1 MYKNDIYVAMKN
13 YSYPVNFDI
22 SVNLIMLSVVVT
34 LVLMGSNQVLLMPNA
49 TAQDKTSE
57 CIQYE
62 AKQKLVHIYC
72 KSIHLSDIDARLNN
86 ASILYSEVNDR
97 TSNEDDSNSKVWIL
111 NAGVVIEKNGE
122 LIIDSSDT
130 SWLKL
135 VPTPTIQPAKQLV
148 PIVEENG
155 TDTLDEEQIEGTA
168 AASMSTEYKTSIN
181 NNVVAIG
188 NVSNDE
194 QPILVSKNNGN
205 NPNGIHVRG
214 SLIIDSVKITSWD
227 PASNDV
233 IGFDYGKRPGEEHTK
248 SDYDTAE
255 PRAFIRVSKDA
266 TGTTNITN
274 SELGYLG
281 YSCSRCAGLS
291 YYGGEGSVIQG
302 NDIHHLLKGYYSKSM
317 GSTVIADNKF
327 HDNYLYGIDPHTGS
341 HDMSIL
347 RNTVYNNNASGII
360 CSKHCYNLLIEGN
373 RVYNNTG
380 VGRGIAFSIN
390 TTNSVARDNHVS
402 DQIRC
407 ISFNRNSN
415 FNEIYN
421 NTVSNCVNGF
431 YLSNTTNN
439 NIHDNVVHNVTHA
452 FVMKDVNNT
461 INKNKVSDAETGIVY
476 TYKQAPVGLEL
487 TAAKS
492 VPRESSY
499 YENILDDMAKNNTF
513 SNIENVT
520 WVKMLPFKNTTQIES
535 IDVENKTSDALNFM
549 EE

>member
-1 MYKNDIYVAMKN
+1 MTSAQFELLPN
-13 YSYPVNFDI
+13 
-22 SVNLIMLSVVVT
+22 
-34 LVLMGSNQVLLMPNA
+34 VL
-49 TAQDKTSE
+49 AQNKSSE

-62 AKQKLVHIYC
+62 SKQKLIQINC
-72 KSIHLSDIDARLNN
+72 KSIHLSDINEQLNN
-86 ASILYSEVNDR
+86 ASILRSEINPSTTND
-97 TSNEDDSNSKVWIL
+97 TTNGKVWIL
-111 NAGVVIEKNGE
+111 NAGIVIEKQGG
-122 LIIDSSDT
+122 LIIDSTDT

-148 PIVEENG
+148 PIVEENA
-155 TDTLDEEQIEGTA
+155 TDTIDEEQIEDA
-168 AASMSTEYKTSIN
+168 NASKT
-181 NNVVAIG
+181 VVIQ
-188 NVSNDE
+188 NVSNTTSIGITSD
-194 QPILVSKNNGN
+194 QNLRPILVSKNNGN

-214 SLIIDSVKITSWD
+214 SLTIDSVKITSWD
-227 PASNDV
+227 PEKNDV
-233 IGFDYGKRPGEEHTK
+233 IGFAFGKRPGEEHTK

-274 SELGYLG
+274 SELAYLG

-317 GSTVIADNKF
+317 GSMVIADNKF

-360 CSKHCYNLLIEGN
+360 CSKHCHNLLIEGN
-373 RVYNNTG
+373 RVYNNKG

-402 DQIRC
+402 DQLRC

-421 NTVSNCVNGF
+421 NTVADCIDGF
-431 YLSNTTNN
+431 YLANTTNN
-439 NIHDNVVHNVTHA
+439 SIHDNYVQNVTHA
-452 FVMKDVNNT
+452 FVMKDLNNT
-461 INKNKVSDAETGIVY
+461 ISKNTVDGAGNGVVF
-476 TYKQAPVGLEL
+476 TYRGTNQSL
-487 TAAKS
+487 TTAIDS
-492 VPRESSY
+492 VPRDNVY
-499 YENILDDMAKNNTF
+499 YENVLEEMAIGNSF
-513 SNIENVT
+513 SNTANLTFI
-520 WVKMLPFKNTTQIES
+520 KILPAQNLTNLQNFHQ
-535 IDVENKTSDALNFM
+535 ENKTSLVLNFM

>member
-1 MYKNDIYVAMKN
+1 MIMMLLLV
-13 YSYPVNFDI
+13 SFV
-22 SVNLIMLSVVVT
+22 LIASA
-34 LVLMGSNQVLLMPNA
+34 QVGIMPNA
-49 TAQDKTSE
+49 TAQSKTSE
-57 CIQYE
+57 CVQYE
-62 AKQKLVHIYC
+62 SKQKLIHVNC
-72 KSIHLSDIDARLNN
+72 KSIHLSDINEHLNN
-86 ASILYSEVNDR
+86 GSILRSESNAS
-97 TSNEDDSNSKVWIL
+97 TNEDTASGKVWIL
-111 NAGVVIEKNGE
+111 NAGIVIEKGGE
-122 LIIDSSDT
+122 LVIDSSDT

-148 PIVEENG
+148 PLVEENG
-155 TDTLDEEQIEGTA
+155 TDTFDEEQIEDVN
-168 AASMSTEYKTSIN
+168 ASKLASTQINSITN
-181 NNVVAIG
+181 NNVSTG
-188 NVSNDE
+188 SNE
-194 QPILVSKNNGN
+194 QQPVLVNKNNGN

-214 SLIIDSVKITSWD
+214 SLTIDSVKITSWD
-227 PASNDV
+227 PEKNDV
-233 IGFDYGKRPGEEHTK
+233 IGFAYGKRTGEEHTK

-255 PRAFIRVSKDA
+255 PRAFIRVSKEA

-281 YSCSRCAGLS
+281 YSCSRCSGLS
-291 YYGGEGSVIQG
+291 YYGGEGSIIQG

-317 GSTVIADNKF
+317 GSMLIADNKF

-402 DQIRC
+402 DQQRC

-421 NTVSNCVNGF
+421 NTVSDCINGF
-431 YLSNTTNN
+431 YLANTTNN
-439 NIHDNVVHNVTHA
+439 NIHDNIVNNVTHA
-452 FVMKDVNNT
+452 FVMKDLNNT
-461 INKNKVSDAETGIVY
+461 INRNTVDDAEAGIVF
-476 TYKQAPVGLEL
+476 TYRPIASGLQP
-487 TAAKS
+487 TA
-492 VPRESSY
+492 VNLVQNDVSY
-499 YENILDDMAKNNTF
+499 YENILNEMAKNNTF
-513 SNIENVT
+513 SNIGNVS
-520 WVKMLPFKNTTQIES
+520 WIKMLPLKNMTQIQNV
-535 IDVENKTSDALNFM
+535 DQENETSLALNLM

>member
-1 MYKNDIYVAMKN
+1 MVMKF
-13 YSYPVNFDI
+13 YWYPVKFDI
-22 SVNLIMLSVVVT
+22 SPNLILLFVVVP
-34 LVLMGSNQVLLMPNA
+34 LVLMGSNQALPMPNA
-49 TAQDKTSE
+49 IAQEKTSE
-57 CIQYE
+57 CVQYE
-62 AKQKLVHIYC
+62 AKQKLIHVYC
-72 KSIHLSDIDARLNN
+72 KSIHLSDIDKHLNN
-86 ASILYSEVNDR
+86 ASILHLEANAA
-97 TSNEDDSNSKVWIL
+97 TTNEDTTNGKVWIL
-111 NAGVVIEKNGE
+111 NAGIIIEKHGE

-148 PIVEENG
+148 PLVEENG
-155 TDTLDEEQIEGTA
+155 TDTLDEEQIEGTIV
-168 AASMSTEYKTSIN
+168 SNISTENKTNITNIN
-181 NNVVAIG
+181 NNVVTSS
-188 NVSNDE
+188 NVSDDQ

-227 PASNDV
+227 PETNDV
-233 IGFDYGKRPGEEHTK
+233 IGFAYGKRPGEEHTK

-317 GSTVIADNKF
+317 GSTLIADNKF

-360 CSKHCYNLLIEGN
+360 CSKHCYNLMIEGN

-421 NTVSNCVNGF
+421 NTVSNCINGF
-431 YLSNTTNN
+431 YLANTTNN
-439 NIHDNVVHNVTHA
+439 NIHNNIVRNVTHA

-461 INKNKVSDAETGIVY
+461 VNKNTVNGAEAGIVY
-476 TYKQAPVGLEL
+476 SYKQAPSGMQPTTIE
-487 TAAKS
+487 S

-499 YENILDDMAKNNTF
+499 YENILNDMAKNNTF
-513 SNIENVT
+513 SNIGNVT
-520 WVKMLPFKNTTQIES
+520 WVKMLPLKNTTQIES
-535 IDVENKTSDALNFM
+535 IDVENKTSLALNFM

>member
-1 MYKNDIYVAMKN
+1 MKIYC
-13 YSYPVNFDI
+13 YPVNFDI
-22 SVNLIMLSVVVT
+22 AKLLLLLFLVP
-34 LVLMGSNQVLLMPNA
+34 LVLTGSSQIALMPNA
-49 TAQDKTSE
+49 AAQEKTSE
-57 CIQYE
+57 CVQYE
-62 AKQKLVHIYC
+62 SKQKLIHIHC
-72 KSIHLSDIDARLNN
+72 MSIHLSDIDEQLNN
-86 ASILYSEVNDR
+86 ASILHSEPNDG
-97 TSNEDDSNSKVWIL
+97 TTNEDTTKGKVWIL
-111 NAGVVIEKNGE
+111 NAGIVIEKEGG

-130 SWLKL
+130 TWLKL

-148 PIVEENG
+148 PLVEENG
-155 TDTLDEEQIEGTA
+155 TDTYDEAQVEG
-168 AASMSTEYKTSIN
+168 
-181 NNVVAIG
+181 VVASKL
-188 NVSNDE
+188 VSTQNKTINTNTVNASTND
-194 QPILVSKNNGN
+194 QKAILVSKNNGN

-214 SLIIDSVKITSWD
+214 SLTIDSVKITSWD
-227 PASNDV
+227 PEKNDV
-233 IGFDYGKRPGEEHTK
+233 IGFAYGKRPGEEHTK

-255 PRAFIRVSKDA
+255 PRAFIRVSKEA

-281 YSCSRCAGLS
+281 YSCSRCSGLS

-317 GSTVIADNKF
+317 GSMLIADNKF

-402 DQIRC
+402 DQLRC

-421 NTVSNCVNGF
+421 NTVSQCINGF
-431 YLSNTTNN
+431 YLANTTNN
-439 NIHDNVVHNVTHA
+439 NIHDNIVQNVTHA

-461 INKNKVSDAETGIVY
+461 INNNKVNGAEAGIVF
-476 TYKQAPVGLEL
+476 TYKPIQSGLQP
-487 TAAKS
+487 TAVS
-492 VPRESSY
+492 YVPSDSSY
-499 YENILDDMAKNNTF
+499 YENILKDMAVNNTF
-513 SNIENVT
+513 SNVGNVT
-520 WVKMLPFKNTTQIES
+520 WVKMLPVKNVTQLEN
-535 IDVENKTSDALNFM
+535 IDQENKTSLALNLM

>member
-1 MYKNDIYVAMKN
+1 
-13 YSYPVNFDI
+13 
-22 SVNLIMLSVVVT
+22 MLLL
-34 LVLMGSNQVLLMPNA
+34 LVSFVLLASAQVGMMSNA
-49 TAQDKTSE
+49 IAQSKSSE
-57 CIQYE
+57 CVQYE
-62 AKQKLVHIYC
+62 AKQKLIHINC
-72 KSIHLSDIDARLNN
+72 KSIHLSDINQQLNN
-86 ASILYSEVNDR
+86 ASILRPEINDGTNVD
-97 TSNEDDSNSKVWIL
+97 TSNGKVWIL
-111 NAGVVIEKNGE
+111 NAGIVIEKEGE

-130 SWLKL
+130 RWLKL
-135 VPTPTIQPAKQLV
+135 VPTPTIQPGKQLL
-148 PIVEENG
+148 PLVEENG
-155 TDTLDEEQIEGTA
+155 TDTYDEEQIEGMV
-168 AASMSTEYKTSIN
+168 ASKLVSTQNNSNIN
-181 NNVVAIG
+181 NHVNTS
-188 NVSNDE
+188 SNE
-194 QPILVSKNNGN
+194 QQPILVSKNNKN

-214 SLIIDSVKITSWD
+214 SLTIDSVKITSWD
-227 PASNDV
+227 TEKNDV
-233 IGFDYGKRPGEEHTK
+233 IGFAYGKRPGEEHTK

-255 PRAFIRVSKDA
+255 PRAFIRVSKEA

-281 YSCSRCAGLS
+281 YSCSRCSGLS

-317 GSTVIADNKF
+317 GRTLIADNKF

-439 NIHDNVVHNVTHA
+439 NIHDNKVKNVSHA
-452 FVMKDVNNT
+452 FVMKDVNNI
-461 INKNKVSDAETGIVY
+461 INKNIVDGAEAGIVF
-476 TYKQAPVGLEL
+476 TYRSIPTGLQP
-487 TAAKS
+487 TA
-492 VPRESSY
+492 VDFVTRDSSF
-499 YENILDDMAKNNTF
+499 YENILNEMAKNNTF
-513 SNIENVT
+513 ANIGNVT
-520 WVKMLPFKNTTQIES
+520 WVKALPFKNLTQIQN
-535 IDVENKTSDALNFM
+535 IDQENKTSLALNFI

>member
-1 MYKNDIYVAMKN
+1 
-13 YSYPVNFDI
+13 
-22 SVNLIMLSVVVT
+22 
-34 LVLMGSNQVLLMPNA
+34 MPNA
-49 TAQDKTSE
+49 IAQQNNE
-57 CIQYE
+57 CVQFE
-62 AKQKLVHIYC
+62 AKQKLIHIFC
-72 KSIHLSDIDARLNN
+72 KEIHLSDINERLNN
-86 ASILYSEVNDR
+86 ASILHSEANDG
-97 TSNEDDSNSKVWIL
+97 TTNKDTVHGKVWIL
-111 NAGVVIEKNGE
+111 NAGIVIEKEGG

-148 PIVEENG
+148 PLVEENG
-155 TDTLDEEQIEGTA
+155 TDTDDEEQIEGGN
-168 AASMSTEYKTSIN
+168 ASELVSTEN
-181 NNVVAIG
+181 NTNFKYDVRTG
-188 NVSNDE
+188 SKE
-194 QPILVSKNNGN
+194 QQPIMVSKNNAN

-214 SLIIDSVKITSWD
+214 SLTIDSVKITSWD
-227 PASNDV
+227 PENNDV
-233 IGFDYGKRPGEEHTK
+233 IGFAFGKRSGEEHTK

-255 PRAFIRVSKDA
+255 PRAFIRVSKEA

-281 YSCSRCAGLS
+281 YSCSRCSGLS

-317 GSTVIADNKF
+317 GNTIIADNKF

-402 DQIRC
+402 DQLRC

-421 NTVSNCVNGF
+421 NTVSNCINGF
-431 YLSNTTNN
+431 YLANTTNN
-439 NIHDNVVHNVTHA
+439 NIHDNIVHNVTHA
-452 FVMKDVNNT
+452 FVMKDLNNT
-461 INKNKVSDAETGIVY
+461 INRNTVDDADAGIVF
-476 TYKQAPVGLEL
+476 TYRPAPSGLQP
-487 TAAKS
+487 TAVET

-499 YENILDDMAKNNTF
+499 YENILNDMARNNTF
-513 SNIENVT
+513 SNIGNVT
-520 WVKMLPFKNTTQIES
+520 WVKMLPLKNTTQIES
-535 IDVENKTSDALNFM
+535 IDVENKTSLAMNLM

>member
-1 MYKNDIYVAMKN
+1 MKIYC
-13 YSYPVNFDI
+13 YPVNFDI
-22 SVNLIMLSVVVT
+22 AKLLLLLFLVP
-34 LVLMGSNQVLLMPNA
+34 LVLTGSSQIALMPNA
-49 TAQDKTSE
+49 AAQEKTSE
-57 CIQYE
+57 CVQYE
-62 AKQKLVHIYC
+62 SKQKLIHIHC
-72 KSIHLSDIDARLNN
+72 MSIHLSDIDEQLNN
-86 ASILYSEVNDR
+86 ASILHSEPNDG
-97 TSNEDDSNSKVWIL
+97 TTNEDTTKGKVWIL
-111 NAGVVIEKNGE
+111 NAGIVIEKEGG

-130 SWLKL
+130 TWLKL

-148 PIVEENG
+148 PLVEENG
-155 TDTLDEEQIEGTA
+155 TDTYDEAQVEG
-168 AASMSTEYKTSIN
+168 
-181 NNVVAIG
+181 VVASKLVSTQNKTI
-188 NVSNDE
+188 NINTVNASSND
-194 QPILVSKNNGN
+194 QKPILVSKNNGN

-214 SLIIDSVKITSWD
+214 SLTIDSVKITSWD
-227 PASNDV
+227 PEKNDV
-233 IGFDYGKRPGEEHTK
+233 IGFAYGKRPGEEHTK

-255 PRAFIRVSKDA
+255 PRAFIRVSKEA

-281 YSCSRCAGLS
+281 YSCSRCSGLS

-317 GSTVIADNKF
+317 GSMLIADNKF

-390 TTNSVARDNHVS
+390 TTNSIARDNFVS
-402 DQIRC
+402 DQLRC

-421 NTVSNCVNGF
+421 NTVSHCINGF
-431 YLSNTTNN
+431 YLANTTNN
-439 NIHDNVVHNVTHA
+439 NIHDNIVQNVTHG

-461 INKNKVSDAETGIVY
+461 INNNKVDGAEAGIVF
-476 TYKQAPVGLEL
+476 THRPIPTSLQP
-487 TAAKS
+487 TAVS
-492 VPRESSY
+492 YVPINNSY
-499 YENILDDMAKNNTF
+499 YENILNDMAMNNTF
-513 SNIENVT
+513 SNVGNVT
-520 WVKMLPFKNTTQIES
+520 WVKMLPVKNVTQIENV
-535 IDVENKTSDALNFM
+535 DQENKTSLALNLM

>member
-1 MYKNDIYVAMKN
+1 MTSAQIG
-13 YSYPVNFDI
+13 
-22 SVNLIMLSVVVT
+22 VT
-34 LVLMGSNQVLLMPNA
+34 SNA
-49 TAQDKTSE
+49 TAQNKTSE
-57 CIQYE
+57 CVQYE
-62 AKQKLVHIYC
+62 SKQKLIHINC
-72 KSIHLSDIDARLNN
+72 KSIHFSDINEHLNN
-86 ASILYSEVNDR
+86 ASILNLEGNNA
-97 TSNEDDSNSKVWIL
+97 TNHDSNGKVWIL
-111 NAGVVIEKNGE
+111 NAGIVVEKHAE

-130 SWLKL
+130 RWLKI

-148 PIVEENG
+148 PLVEENG
-155 TDTLDEEQIEGTA
+155 TNTYDEEQVEQTVV
-168 AASMSTEYKTSIN
+168 SDLIN
-181 NNVVAIG
+181 TQNNT
-188 NVSNDE
+188 NDTKNIITNAKE
-194 QPILVSKNNGN
+194 QSVLVSKNNGN

-214 SLIIDSVKITSWD
+214 SLTIDSVKITSWD
-227 PASNDV
+227 PERNDV
-233 IGFDYGKRPGEEHTK
+233 IGFAYGKRPGEEHTK

-255 PRAFIRVSKDA
+255 PRAFIRVSKEA

-274 SELGYLG
+274 SELGYMG

-317 GSTVIADNKF
+317 GSMLIADNKF

-402 DQIRC
+402 DQLRC

-421 NTVSNCVNGF
+421 NTVSDCINGF
-431 YLSNTTNN
+431 YLANTTNN
-439 NIHDNVVHNVTHA
+439 NIHDNVVLNVTHA

-461 INKNKVSDAETGIVY
+461 INKNTVHGAEAGIVFAY
-476 TYKQAPVGLEL
+476 RPIPSGLQP
-487 TAAKS
+487 TAVNFVTDDS
-492 VPRESSY
+492 RY
-499 YENILDDMAKNNTF
+499 YENIINNMAKNNTF
-513 SNIENVT
+513 SNIANVT
-520 WVKMLPFKNTTQIES
+520 WVKMLPLKNMTQIQNV
-535 IDVENKTSDALNFM
+535 DQENKTSVALNLM

>member
-1 MYKNDIYVAMKN
+1 MLVSSLVGLLPNLIAQN
-13 YSYPVNFDI
+13 YS
-22 SVNLIMLSVVVT
+22 
-34 LVLMGSNQVLLMPNA
+34 
-49 TAQDKTSE
+49 SE

-62 AKQKLVHIYC
+62 SKQKLIHINC
-72 KSIHLSDIDARLNN
+72 KSIHLSDVNEQLNN
-86 ASILYSEVNDR
+86 ASILRSEINVTTTND
-97 TSNEDDSNSKVWIL
+97 TTNDKVWIL
-111 NAGVVIEKNGE
+111 NAGIVIENEGG
-122 LIIDSSDT
+122 LIIDSTDT

-135 VPTPTIQPAKQLV
+135 VPTPTIQPAKQLI
-148 PIVEENG
+148 PLVEEND
-155 TDTLDEEQIEGTA
+155 TDTIDEEQIEGMN
-168 AASMSTEYKTSIN
+168 ASKTVTTQNISNTTSIGITSDQN
-181 NNVVAIG
+181 Q
-188 NVSNDE
+188 

-214 SLIIDSVKITSWD
+214 SLKIDSVKITSWD
-227 PASNDV
+227 PEKNDV
-233 IGFDYGKRPGEEHTK
+233 IGFAFGKRPGEEHTK

-266 TGTTNITN
+266 RGTTNITN
-274 SELGYLG
+274 SELAYLG

-317 GSTVIADNKF
+317 GSMVIADNKF

-402 DQIRC
+402 DQLRC

-421 NTVSNCVNGF
+421 NTVANCIDGF
-431 YLSNTTNN
+431 YLANTTNN
-439 NIHDNVVHNVTHA
+439 IIHDNYVKNVTHA
-452 FVMKDVNNT
+452 FVMKDLNNT
-461 INKNKVSDAETGIVY
+461 INKNTVDGAGNGVVF
-476 TYKQAPVGLEL
+476 TYRDNSNQSLN
-487 TAAKS
+487 TAIDP
-492 VPRESSY
+492 VPRDNMY
-499 YENILDDMAKNNTF
+499 YENVLKEMATDNSF
-513 SNIENVT
+513 SNTANLTLIKVIPAQSLTN
-520 WVKMLPFKNTTQIES
+520 LQNFDQ
-535 IDVENKTSDALNFM
+535 ENKTSLVLNFM

>member
-1 MYKNDIYVAMKN
+1 
-13 YSYPVNFDI
+13 
-22 SVNLIMLSVVVT
+22 
-34 LVLMGSNQVLLMPNA
+34 
-49 TAQDKTSE
+49 
-57 CIQYE
+57 
-62 AKQKLVHIYC
+62 
-72 KSIHLSDIDARLNN
+72 
-86 ASILYSEVNDR
+86 
-97 TSNEDDSNSKVWIL
+97 
-111 NAGVVIEKNGE
+111 
-122 LIIDSSDT
+122 
-130 SWLKL
+130 
-135 VPTPTIQPAKQLV
+135 
-148 PIVEENG
+148 
-155 TDTLDEEQIEGTA
+155 
-168 AASMSTEYKTSIN
+168 
-181 NNVVAIG
+181 
-188 NVSNDE
+188 
-194 QPILVSKNNGN
+194 VSKNNGN

-227 PASNDV
+227 PEKNDV
-233 IGFDYGKRPGEEHTK
+233 IGFAYGKRPGEEHTK

-274 SELGYLG
+274 SEVGYLG

-317 GSTVIADNKF
+317 GSTLIADNKF

-439 NIHDNVVHNVTHA
+439 NIHDNILHNVTHA

-461 INKNKVSDAETGIVY
+461 INKNTVDGAEAGIVY
-476 TYKQAPVGLEL
+476 TYRQAPVGLQL
-487 TAAKS
+487 TAVESA
-492 VPRESSY
+492 PRESSY
-499 YENILDDMAKNNTF
+499 YENILNDMAKNNTF
-513 SNIENVT
+513 SNIGNVT

-535 IDVENKTSDALNFM
+535 IDMENKTSLALNFM

>member
-1 MYKNDIYVAMKN
+1 MKQEIYSFKVIVQLLLLT
-13 YSYPVNFDI
+13 SI
-22 SVNLIMLSVVVT
+22 LIVSAQVGLLS
-34 LVLMGSNQVLLMPNA
+34 LPNA
-49 TAQDKTSE
+49 MAQDKTSD
-57 CIQYE
+57 CIKYE
-62 AKQKLVHIYC
+62 SRQKLIHINC
-72 KSIHLSDIDARLNN
+72 KSIHLSDINEHLNN
-86 ASILYSEVNDR
+86 ATVLHLENNVSKNDS
-97 TSNEDDSNSKVWIL
+97 SNDKVWVL
-111 NAGVVIEKNGE
+111 NAGIVVEKEGG
-122 LIIDSSDT
+122 LVIDSTDT

-148 PIVEENG
+148 PLVEEND
-155 TDTLDEEQIEGTA
+155 TDTIDEEQIEGTN
-168 AASMSTEYKTSIN
+168 ASKSVITQ
-181 NNVVAIG
+181 
-188 NVSNDE
+188 NVSNTTSIGITSDPNQ

-214 SLIIDSVKITSWD
+214 SLTIDSVKITSWD
-227 PASNDV
+227 PERNDV
-233 IGFDYGKRPGEEHTK
+233 IGFAFGKRPGEEHTK

-274 SELGYLG
+274 SELAYLG

-317 GSTVIADNKF
+317 GNTLIADNKF

-373 RVYNNTG
+373 RVYNNSG

-402 DQIRC
+402 DQLRC

-415 FNEIYN
+415 YNEIYN
-421 NTVSNCVNGF
+421 NTVTNCVNGF

-439 NIHDNVVHNVTHA
+439 NIHDNIVQNVTHA
-452 FVMKDVNNT
+452 FVMKHVNNT
-461 INKNKVSDAETGIVY
+461 INKNEVDDAEAGIVF
-476 TYKQAPVGLEL
+476 TYKQVPSGLQP
-487 TAAKS
+487 TAVESIAN
-492 VPRESSY
+492 ESSH
-499 YENILDDMAKNNTF
+499 YENILNNMAKNNTF
-513 SNIENVT
+513 SNIGNVT
-520 WVKMLPFKNTTQIES
+520 LVKVSPFKNVTEIEN
-535 IDVENKTSDALNFM
+535 IEVNKTSLVLNFM

>member
-1 MYKNDIYVAMKN
+1 MMASAQVGVVSNAMGQN
-13 YSYPVNFDI
+13 
-22 SVNLIMLSVVVT
+22 
-34 LVLMGSNQVLLMPNA
+34 
-49 TAQDKTSE
+49 KTSE
-57 CIQYE
+57 CVQYE
-62 AKQKLVHIYC
+62 SKQKLIHVNC
-72 KSIHLSDIDARLNN
+72 KSIHLSDINEHLHN
-86 ASILYSEVNDR
+86 ASILYSESNANTNED
-97 TSNEDDSNSKVWIL
+97 TSNGKVWIL
-111 NAGVVIEKNGE
+111 NAGIVIEKGGE

-130 SWLKL
+130 RWLKL

-148 PIVEENG
+148 PLVEEND
-155 TDTLDEEQIEGTA
+155 TDIYDEEQVEGTIA
-168 AASMSTEYKTSIN
+168 KIITPQNKDNTTKIGITSD
-181 NNVVAIG
+181 
-188 NVSNDE
+188 NDQ

-227 PASNDV
+227 PETNDV
-233 IGFDYGKRPGEEHTK
+233 IGFAYGKRPGEEHTK

-317 GSTVIADNKF
+317 GSTIIADNKF

-373 RVYNNTG
+373 KVYNNTG

-439 NIHDNVVHNVTHA
+439 NIHDNIVHNATHA
-452 FVMKDVNNT
+452 FVMKHINNT
-461 INKNKVSDAETGIVY
+461 INKNNVSDAEVGIVY
-476 TYKQAPVGLEL
+476 TYKQSAVGLRP
-487 TAAKS
+487 TAVES
-492 VPRESSY
+492 VPKERTY
-499 YENILDDMAKNNTF
+499 YENILEDMAKNNTF

-520 WVKMLPFKNTTQIES
+520 WVKMLPLKNTTQIQS
-535 IDVENKTSDALNFM
+535 VDVENKTSAALNFM